1 MKETMQA
8 LFDPSGTLY
17 SRDNLTDDAIARFR
31 QQVLSWYKR
40 HGRHEMAWR
49 HTTDPYQ
56 ILISEIMLQQTQVER
71 VITKFPEF
79 IGAFPDFPVL
89 AAAPLPAILAVWQG
103 MGYNRRAIS
112 LKKCAGQVMEDYGG
126 CLPADPLK
134 LTELPGI
141 GPATAASICAFAFNM
156 PVVFVETNIRRVYIH
171 FFFRNR
177 ERVADTEILPLVE
190 RMLDRKNPRVWY
202 WALMDLGAVLKRTVP
217 NPNRRSSHYTR
228 QAPFEGSD
236 RQLRGRILRLLI
248 RRRQM
253 QKEAI
258 VREMP
263 ADPGRSS
270 RVIDALVSEGF
281 LEYESDGLLVI
292 KE

>member
-1 MKETMQA
+1 MQA